1 MGFGNNYLSVLN
13 RTLIILFIS
22 LIVFPKNISAQG
34 SVCVL
39 HLKDGKEMMG
49 NTVKDTINNLYIV
62 RNSELELFEIPFE
75 EVNFITK
82 PEFVVKAPEHN
93 ISPPYG
99 FCVPCR
105 TTSFYFADGALTAM
119 KGKKFYLGAE
129 LAGGFRLSSLNLGLG
144 FGFWSI
150 KEKLR
155 FPVFLHIK
163 YYPWEVCYKPFLLFN
178 AGLVFDSYTSKYHQK
193 PFVKIANGLSP
204 KMIGGGIGFEIPV
217 LDYMSITIDGG
228 YRYIVVSNEIGMNTC
243 DGIKNVIGYS
253 ELHTGYLRIGV
264 SF

>member
-1 MGFGNNYLSVLN
+1 MGFGNYSLSRVCK
-13 RTLIILFIS
+13 TLIILFIS
-22 LIVFPKNISAQG
+22 FLIIQKNTSAQERI
-34 SVCVL
+34 CVL
-39 HLKDGKEMMG
+39 HLKDGREVMG

-75 EVNFITK
+75 DVSFITK

-105 TTSFYFADGALTAM
+105 STSFYFAEGAFAGI
-119 KGKKFYLGAE
+119 KGRKIYLGAE
-129 LAGGFRLSSLNLGLG
+129 FAGGFRIDNVSLGLG

-155 FPVFLHIK
+155 IPVFLHIK
-163 YYPWEVCYKPFLLFN
+163 YYPWQVCYRPFLLFN
-178 AGLVFDSYTSKYHQK
+178 AGIIFDSYTSKYHLK
-193 PFVKIANGLSP
+193 PFAKIVDGLSP
-204 KMIGGGIGFEIPV
+204 KMIGGGIGFEIPI

-228 YRYIVVSNEIGMNTC
+228 YRYIVVSNEVGVNTC